1 MSLIAEKGGRTFTAD
16 SPPSR
21 WSIGRLV
28 PLALLLWCLF
38 DLSLRFLPEDW
49 LRIEPVQVATRLP
62 ERYSPFTPNLRL
74 REVDGVGEQ
83 ALMGNLAPTEVLPP
97 MSFTTDANGFRAT
110 PQPNDG
116 APQVFVFKGDS
127 FTFGGSL
134 SDEETFPAALARQL
148 GVAVYNAGR
157 FFTDDDG
164 VKDLD
169 HLMRRSGGEHVTVVC
184 LYLESHE
191 HRFLS
196 SYASDAGKTAMTGGL
211 AGRAG
216 TSLLGT
222 EKYIAARQY
231 LQYVERRYGAW
242 WGISPL
248 KIASIRTYK
257 RFYDGR
263 FLPNE
268 SRGRVEIRQ
277 LPNGQRILLNPEKV
291 RNDGSQPDPVLV
303 RRTVEYFDWMNK
315 FFQQRNVDFVALL
328 LPDKETVY
336 RAQLALPAEDSTFLD
351 SLEKELRSRNI
362 RTLNALTVLRR
373 TADEDWMTGKLSYYR
388 EDHHWN
394 PRGVE
399 RVATALA
406 DTIRGSGSQLAG
418 TSQVVSVRNVE
429 NGSE

>member
-1 MSLIAEKGGRTFTAD
+1 MSVIAEKKGRTFAAD

-28 PLALLLWCLF
+28 PLALFLWCLF
-38 DLSLRFLPEDW
+38 DFGLRFLPETW

-62 ERYSPFTPNLRL
+62 ERYSPFTPNLRMKL
-74 REVDGVGEQ
+74 VGGVGEQ
-83 ALMGNLAPTEVLPP
+83 AIMGNLAPTEVLPP
-97 MSFTTDANGFRAT
+97 ISFTTDANGFRAT

-116 APQVFVFKGDS
+116 APQVYVFKGDS

-134 SDEETFPAALARQL
+134 SDEDTFPAALARQL
-148 GVAVYNAGR
+148 GVPVYNAGR

-169 HLMRRSGGEHVTVVC
+169 HLMRRSGGEPVTVVC

-191 HRFLS
+191 HRFVS
-196 SYASDAGKTAMTGGL
+196 SYESDAGKTAMAGGL
-211 AGRAG
+211 AGRVG
-216 TSLLGT
+216 TALFGT
-222 EKYIAARQY
+222 EEYVAARDY

-242 WGISPL
+242 WAISPL
-248 KIASIRTYK
+248 KITSIRTYK

-268 SRGRVEIRQ
+268 LGGRVEIRH

-291 RNDGSQPDPVLV
+291 RSDGSRPDPRFV

-315 FFQQRNVDFVALL
+315 FFRQRNVNFVALL
-328 LPDKETVY
+328 VPDKETVY
-336 RAQLALPAEDSTFLD
+336 GPQLSLPASGSTFLD
-351 SLEKELRSRNI
+351 SLEKELRGRNI
-362 RTLNALTVLRR
+362 HTLNALTVLRQ
-373 TADEDWMTGKLSYYR
+373 TADEDWTTGKLSYYR

-394 PRGVE
+394 TRGVE

-406 DTIRGSGSQLAG
+406 GTIRASGSQLAS
-418 TSQVVSVRNVE
+418 TSQVVSAGPVKS
-429 NGSE
+429 GSE

>member
-1 MSLIAEKGGRTFTAD
+1 MSLIAEKGRGTFAAD

-38 DLSLRFLPEDW
+38 DLGLRFLPEDW

-62 ERYSPFTPNLRL
+62 ERYSPFTANLRL
-74 REVDGVGEQ
+74 RVLDGVGEQ

-97 MSFTTDANGFRAT
+97 MYFTTDANGFRAT

-134 SDEETFPAALARQL
+134 SDEDTFPAALARQL

-169 HLMRRSGGEHVTVVC
+169 HLIRRSGGERVTVVC
-184 LYLESHE
+184 IYLESHE
-191 HRFLS
+191 NRFLS
-196 SYASDAGKTAMTGGL
+196 SYASDAGKTALTGGL

-216 TSLLGT
+216 TSLLGA

-231 LQYVERRYGAW
+231 LHYLERRYGAW
-242 WGISPL
+242 WRISPL
-248 KIASIRTYK
+248 KIASIRAYK

-291 RNDGSQPDPVLV
+291 RSDESQLDPRLV

-315 FFQQRNVDFVALL
+315 FYQQRRVDFVALL

-336 RAQLALPAEDSTFLD
+336 GPQLSLPAAGSSFLD
-351 SLEKELRSRNI
+351 SLEKELTSRNI

-406 DTIRGSGSQLAG
+406 DTMRGSGSQLAG
-418 TSQVVSVRNVE
+418 TTHVVSAGKVE
-429 NGSE
+429 SGSE